1 MLILSPKAKAGFQSS
16 TLYQHQSTLRLTL
29 EALGMQNLPGLAAIA
44 PEMGEFFK

>member
-1 MLILSPKAKAGFQSS
+1 
-16 TLYQHQSTLRLTL
+16 LRLTL